1 MVSETPELPDLDEV
15 KYVESP
21 FDKLPARVVGDWS
34 EDKHYYLG
42 HYINIFET
50 GMHKKWASRAYVD
63 LFSGPGVCMFREARR
78 ITDGSPLI
86 ALKADYPFTD
96 YYFSDLDAVVV
107 KTLKKRCEPFA
118 AKPGIKI
125 NIFQGDCNDV
135 ADKIAAMVGNK
146 TLCLAFID
154 PTGLDFRFETLSVLT
169 KGKKMDLIIHF
180 PIGTAIKR
188 NIEKFYEKDRSKMDE
203 FFGGAEWRGIYE
215 SNQTNP
221 TNLTACLLD
230 LYKAKLA
237 QIGYAMEPADAVQ
250 IRNSKNVPLYALLF
264 ASKNPRGNQFWKKI
278 KQIESKGQR
287 SLPFD

>member
-1 MVSETPELPDLDEV
+1 MSETPELPDLDEV
-15 KYVESP
+15 QYVESP
-21 FDKLPARVVGDWS
+21 VDKLPARVVGDWS
-34 EDKHYYLG
+34 EDKHYYLN

-50 GMHKKWASRAYVD
+50 GMHKKWASRAYID
-63 LFSGPGVCMFREARR
+63 LFSGPGVCMSREARR
-78 ITDGSPLI
+78 VTDGSPLI

-96 YYFSDLDAVVV
+96 YYFSDLNATVV
-107 KTLKKRCEPFA
+107 KALKRRCEPFGS
-118 AKPGIKI
+118 KPGIRI
-125 NIFQGDCNDV
+125 NIFQKDSNAV
-135 ADKIAAMVGNK
+135 ASEVAAMIDAK

-154 PTGLDFRFETLSVLT
+154 PTGLDFKFDALRALT
-169 KGKKMDLIIHF
+169 GGKKMDLIIHF

-188 NIEKFYEKDRSKMDE
+188 NIEKWFKKDQSKMDA
-203 FFGGAEWRGIYE
+203 FFAGSEWRGIYE
-215 SNQTNP
+215 GNQGNL
-221 TNLTACLLD
+221 TNLTSGLLG
-230 LYKAKLA
+230 LYRAKLA